1 MYMAHLDIAA
11 DTVDTLSHL
20 LPYAF
25 SDASPTDNFQHLQ
38 FFDSELFLAT
48 GTHFPP
54 LCVVCKN

>member
-25 SDASPTDNFQHLQ
+25 SDASPIDNFQHLQ
-38 FFDSELFLAT
+38 FFDSELFLAA

-54 LCVVCKN
+54 CA